1 MRQFFTIKTK
11 EADTFALFE
20 PPIKEEKYS
29 ITQALV
35 QFKAVNATKK
45 DASDIIQTFQKL
57 LCILSCIIH
66 RML

>member
-29 ITQALV
+29 ITQVLV

-45 DASDIIQTFQKL
+45 DASDIIQTFQKS
-57 LCILSCIIH
+57 LS
-66 RML
+66 RTFLYNS